1 MKFFKYI
8 IIALASMVALV
19 SCEKHGLGYDC
30 EQVSDTEN
38 ALIVIRRLIPEA
50 TSTATRA
57 YVVKIDDQALWQ
69 GTVAYLGQRDYV
81 PAQSR
86 HYIIKPGVHN
96 LKLYLTADSAEPYY
110 DQNFEVKAGM
120 QQVIITNLNA
130 APIVI
135 DNTAEYP
142 TDVTEHTGEAFFM
155 RFVNLMYQDEN
166 YTIPDYKLQ
175 YWYQDPT
182 DLEWYPA
189 SDPVGFGEASSWYRI
204 HIDQFAPQ
212 RSGESGTG
220 SSRTW
225 ADNRVQHSVTSG
237 SCTIYYRIK
246 VIGNDGSDMG
256 WFTYTRTGGEPTTDY
271 KDYWTGYIGR
281 HEFHFFR
288 GCRIATTSGTS
299 NTSAWITQG
308 PVY

>member
-8 IIALASMVALV
+8 IIAFASMIALA
-19 SCEKHGLGYDC
+19 SCEKHDLGYDF
-30 EQVSDTEN
+30 EQVSDKEN
-38 ALIVIRRLIPEA
+38 ALITVRRLIPEA
-50 TSTATRA
+50 TNTATRA
-57 YVVKIDDQALWQ
+57 YVLMIDDKPMWQ
-69 GTVAYLGQRDYV
+69 GTGVYLGQRDFV
-81 PAQSR
+81 PSQSR
-86 HYIIKPGVHN
+86 HYIIAPGVHN
-96 LKLYLTADSAEPYY
+96 LKLYLQATDEQPYY

-120 QQVIITNLNA
+120 QEVIITNLNA
-130 APIVI
+130 APVVI

-142 TDVTEHTGEAFFM
+142 HDVTELTSEAFWL

-166 YTIPDYKLQ
+166 YTIPTYKLQ

-182 DLEWYPA
+182 DLQWYPA
-189 SDPVGFGEASSWYRI
+189 SDPVGFGEASPWTKI
-204 HIDQFAPQ
+204 HVDQFAPQ

-220 SSRTW
+220 SSYAW
-225 ADNRVQHSVTSG
+225 ADNRVQHTVSSG
-237 SCTIYYRIK
+237 SCTIYYKIK
-246 VIGNDGSDMG
+246 VIEEDGTES

-299 NTSAWITQG
+299 NTAAWITQG
-308 PVY
+308 AKY